1 MVIMPHFV
9 SYDGTMLA
17 YRIAGHGPPL
27 VCLAGGP
34 GADVRDLDGLATLAG
49 LDAER
54 SLVLLDSR
62 AAGGSEVPADR
73 ASCAYTA
80 QARDVEAL
88 REHLGLERMDLL
100 GHSAGTL
107 TAQEYAAANPHRIGR
122 LVLVT
127 PAGRLAREPDEAELA
142 TIRAEHAGRIWRMH
156 GAWSPAAQQHEED
169 SAGHVMPPAW
179 LREAFYAGTPTGAD
193 VPARLAR
200 LDAVSCP
207 VLAVAG
213 ECDPIAGTATARLVA
228 DSYPAGSLVVLP
240 GCGHWPWVDA
250 PSAFH
255 SAVSRF
261 LAS

>member
-1 MVIMPHFV
+1 MVIMPRFA
-9 SYDGTMLA
+9 SYDETMLA
-17 YRIAGHGPPL
+17 YQLVGHGPPL

-73 ASCAYTA
+73 ASCAFTA
-80 QARDVEAL
+80 QAGDVEAL
-88 REHLGLERMDLL
+88 RQHLGLERVDLL

-107 TAQEYAAANPHRIGR
+107 TAQEYAASYPHRVGR

-127 PAGRLAREPDEAELA
+127 PAGRMAREPDEAEIA
-142 TIRAEHAGRIWRMH
+142 TIRAEHAGRIWRGH
-156 GAWSPAAQQHEED
+156 GAWSPPAQQHEED

-179 LREAFYAGTPTGAD
+179 LREAFYAGAPSGTDT
-193 VPARLAR
+193 PARLAR
-200 LDAVSCP
+200 LAAVTCP
-207 VLAVAG
+207 VLALAG
-213 ECDPIAGTATARLVA
+213 ECDPIAGTAPARLVA
-228 DSYPAGSLVVLP
+228 ALYPAGSLVVLP
-240 GCGHWPWVDA
+240 GCGHWPWIDA

-255 SAVSRF
+255 TALSNF
-261 LAS
+261 LAA